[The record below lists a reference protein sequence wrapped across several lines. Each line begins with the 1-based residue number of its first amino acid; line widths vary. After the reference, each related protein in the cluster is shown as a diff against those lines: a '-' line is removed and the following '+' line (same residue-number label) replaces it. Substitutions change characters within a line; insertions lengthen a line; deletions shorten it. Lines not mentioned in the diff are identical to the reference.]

1 MKNLFKKVTRWLQ
14 EWEGTWLLPLTF
26 IIVLWISATLYNI
39 WGPSVGIFPPGLLN
53 GVMIASFAFFT
64 GFSVVNLMINLY
76 HRGWYRYYYKQ
87 KDVTSPDYLRKRTAR
102 DDFQKLP
109 SWLRVLFIP
118 VLQLILLC
126 LFFWLVVNLI

>member
-26 IIVLWISATLYNI
+26 IIVLWVSATLYTI

-53 GVMIASFAFFT
+53 GVIIASFAFFT

-76 HRGWYRYYYKQ
+76 HRGWYRYYYKNNLNRLSA
-87 KDVTSPDYLRKRTAR
+87 KN
-102 DDFQKLP
+102 DFFDLP
-109 SWLRVLFIP
+109 IWLRVLFIP